1 MSERRSRK
9 RLFNIVDI
17 IIILLVIVAGIVGA
31 KLFLGGGAEEIA
43 AGETKTYSYVVT
55 GHGVVEETVNFPE
68 IGGKAFNSS
77 TSAYLGT
84 VTEVSAVPYT
94 ETMYN
99 RETEAYEKAVS
110 MDITPEPDTII
121 RVNMLWYPSSTY
133 VDMEPQDLTALNPSE
148 REGFTVVEWGGEKY
162 ERGIFK

>member
-17 IIILLVIVAGIVGA
+17 IIILLVIVAGAVGA

-84 VTEVSAVPYT
+84 IKEVSAVPYT

-99 RETEAYEKAVS
+99 RETEKYEKVPVTGYS
-110 MDITPEPDTII
+110 NISVTIEGTGTETEKDII
-121 RVNMLWYPSSTY
+121 V
-133 VDMEPQDLTALNPSE
+133 
-148 REGFTVVEWGGEKY
+148 EGTVVKVGSLLNVKGKGYAFSGVIMEVRDGE
-162 ERGIFK
+162 